1 MYELLV
7 VFIIRLGETLTT
19 WGTDNPSEFC
29 VIKPKKVAID
39 TIIDNQVSGTPI
51 EVGGHQLAT
60 IWAVD
65 LAFHLNQIHWRWDD
79 RWVG

>member
-1 MYELLV
+1 MLVGMYDLLV

-19 WGTDNPSEFC
+19 WSTDNPAEFC

-51 EVGGHQLAT
+51 
-60 IWAVD
+60 
-65 LAFHLNQIHWRWDD
+65 
-79 RWVG
+79 